1 MEGLV
6 ALPAR
11 AASYTRSLMRA
22 RPLLT
27 LGLSLALCGPGLS
40 QVIRLAGR
48 AVRAD
53 DGVRVI
59 DSSGLAAVGARG
71 PRTDYASRVIV
82 QFKDAVDTAA
92 AERCVG
98 LALGARATRSA
109 FGGRYVVEPIA
120 GLDALGLVSR
130 FRSMPEVEYA
140 EPDGVVHAHFA
151 PNDNLYNLQWHL
163 KTIGAERMWDIQKGD
178 PSVAVAV
185 LDTGVAYE
193 DFGPYRKAPDFGGT
207 VFLPGYN
214 VFTHDA
220 HANDDNFHGTHVA
233 SIIAEATN
241 NGSGASGIAY
251 QSAIMPVKVLDSEG
265 FGSNSGIA
273 EGVDYAVN
281 FRQGGVNPVR
291 VINLSLG
298 GTTRSQA
305 LQSAI
310 DRAVLAGITVVASA
324 GNDNTSPVDF
334 PAGFSNVIAVGSVDG
349 RKVKAP
355 YSSFGADLDLM
366 APGGDNR
373 RDDNGDGRPDG
384 VLQQTFDPDS
394 AARGRYDNFAYYF
407 VVGTSQAAPQVS
419 ALAALLAKQGV
430 RDPKAIQ
437 ALMEKTAEEIGAA
450 GRDDQFGWGLIRPAE
465 ALKGLGLSK

>member
-1 MEGLV
+1 MGPRAKAPSYTGRAMGKRTLATSVLVLLCVGLV
-6 ALPAR
+6 MDGSL
-11 AASYTRSLMRA
+11 RSF
-22 RPLLT
+22 P
-27 LGLSLALCGPGLS
+27 GP
-40 QVIRLAGR
+40 

-53 DGVRVI
+53 DGVRAI
-59 DSSGLAAVGARG
+59 DASQLELRAALG
-71 PRTDYASRVIV
+71 PRTDYAARVVV
-82 QFKDAVDTAA
+82 QFKDAVDDRS
-92 AERCVG
+92 AERCVSDAG
-98 LALGARATRSA
+98 GARATRSA
-109 FGGRYVVEPIA
+109 FGRRYVVEPMA
-120 GLDALGLVSR
+120 GLDPEGLTRR

-140 EPDGVVHAHFA
+140 ERDGVVRAHFA
-151 PNDNLYNLQWHL
+151 PNDNLYSLQWHL
-163 KTIGAERMWDIQKGD
+163 KLIGAERMWDIQKGD

-207 VFLPGYN
+207 VFLPGFN
-214 VFTHDA
+214 AFTRDS

-241 NGSGASGIAY
+241 NASGAAGIAY
-251 QSAIMPVKVLDSEG
+251 LSAIMPVKVLDRDG

-273 EGVDYAVN
+273 EGIDYVVN
-281 FRQGGVNPVR
+281 FRQGSVNPVR

-298 GTTRSQA
+298 GPTRSQT
-305 LQSAI
+305 LQSAV
-310 DRAVLAGITVVASA
+310 DRAVAAGITVVASA
-324 GNDNTSPVDF
+324 GNDNTSPIDF

-394 AARGRYDNFAYYF
+394 AALGRYDNFAYYF

-419 ALAALLAKQGV
+419 ALAALLARQGIK
-430 RDPKAIQ
+430 DPKAIQ
-437 ALMEKTAEEIGAA
+437 AAMEQTAEDLGPS
-450 GRDDQFGWGLIRPAE
+450 GRDDQFGWGLIRPSE

>member
-1 MEGLV
+1 MRG
-6 ALPAR
+6 PP
-11 AASYTRSLMRA
+11 YTRAPMRA
-22 RPLLT
+22 RFTAL
-27 LGLSLALCGPGLS
+27 LGLALSL
-40 QVIRLAGR
+40 LAGGTIALMR
-48 AVRAD
+48 SSAVKAD
-53 DGVRVI
+53 EGVRVAEP
-59 DSSGLAAVGARG
+59 SMLAALAARG
-71 PRTDYASRVIV
+71 PGADYASRVIV
-82 QFKDAVDTAA
+82 QFKDVVDDAR

-98 LALGARATRSA
+98 EAGASRASRSA
-109 FGGRYVVEPIA
+109 FGRRYVVEPLA
-120 GLDALGLVSR
+120 GLDAAGLVGR
-130 FRSMPEVEYA
+130 FSAMPEVEFA
-140 EPDGVVHAHFA
+140 EQDGVVRAHFS
-151 PNDNLYNLQWHL
+151 PNDERFALQWHL

-241 NGSGASGIAY
+241 NGVGASGIAY
-251 QSAIMPVKVLDSEG
+251 LSAIMPVKVLDFDG

-273 EGVDYAVN
+273 EGVDYVVN
-281 FRQGGVNPVR
+281 FRQNGVNPVR

-298 GTTRSQA
+298 GSTRSQA

-310 DRAVLAGITVVASA
+310 DRAVAAGITVVASA
-324 GNDNTSPVDF
+324 GNDNRSPVDF
-334 PAGFSNVIAVGSVDG
+334 PAGFANVIAVGSVDG

-366 APGGDNR
+366 APGGDLR

-384 VLQQTFDPDS
+384 VLQQTFDP
-394 AARGRYDNFAYYF
+394 AAAAQGRYNDFAYFF

-419 ALAALLAKQGV
+419 ALAALLARQGV
-430 RDPKAIQ
+430 KDPKAIQ
-437 ALMEKTAEEIGAA
+437 ALMEKTAEDLGSP
-450 GRDDQFGWGLIRPAE
+450 GRDDQFGFGLIRPAE

>member
-1 MEGLV
+1 MRHRTFVTPGL
-6 ALPAR
+6 AL
-11 AASYTRSLMRA
+11 
-22 RPLLT
+22 
-27 LGLSLALCGPGLS
+27 LGLGLALSGSGRPFPGP
-40 QVIRLAGR
+40 

-59 DSSGLAAVGARG
+59 DTSQLELRAAFG
-71 PRTDYASRVIV
+71 PRADYASRVVV
-82 QFKDAVDTAA
+82 QFKDPVDDRT
-92 AERCVG
+92 AERCVSDAG
-98 LALGARATRSA
+98 GGRATRSA
-109 FGGRYVVEPIA
+109 FGRRYVVEPMA
-120 GLDALGLVSR
+120 GLDPEGLTGR

-140 EPDGVVHAHFA
+140 EPDGMVHAHFA
-151 PNDNLYNLQWHL
+151 PNDSLYALQWHL

-193 DFGPYRKAPDFGGT
+193 DFGPFRKAPDFGGT
-207 VFLPGYN
+207 VFLPGFN
-214 VFTHDA
+214 VFTHDG

-241 NGSGASGIAY
+241 NASGASGIAY
-251 QSAIMPVKVLDSEG
+251 QSAIMPVKVLDADG

-273 EGVDYAVN
+273 EGVDYVVN

-298 GTTRSQA
+298 GSTRSQA

-310 DRAVLAGITVVASA
+310 DRAVAAGITVVASA

-355 YSSFGADLDLM
+355 YSSYGADLDLM
-366 APGGDNR
+366 APGGDLR

-384 VLQQTFDPDS
+384 VLQQTFDPAS
-394 AARGRYDNFAYYF
+394 AAQGRYDNFAYYF

-419 ALAALLAKQGV
+419 ALAALLARQGIK
-430 RDPKAIQ
+430 DPRAIQ
-437 ALMEKTAEEIGAA
+437 AAMEQTAEDLGAS
-450 GRDDQFGWGLIRPAE
+450 GRDDQFGWGLIRPSE

>member
-1 MEGLV
+1 
-6 ALPAR
+6 
-11 AASYTRSLMRA
+11 MRA
-22 RPLLT
+22 RFLAI
-27 LGLSLALCGPGLS
+27 LGLSLSVSGPGFFEG
-40 QVIRLAGR
+40 IRLAGV
-48 AVRAD
+48 AVRAE
-53 DGVRVI
+53 DGVRVV
-59 DSSGLAAVGARG
+59 DASRLAAVAARG

-82 QFKDAVDTAA
+82 QFKDAVDAA
-92 AERCVG
+92 TAERCVG
-98 LALGARATRSA
+98 EALGARATRSA
-109 FGGRYVVEPIA
+109 FGGRYVVEPLA
-120 GLDALGLVSR
+120 GLDPAGLLGR

-140 EPDGVVHAHFA
+140 EQDGVVHAHFA

-163 KTIGAERMWDIQKGD
+163 KAIGAERMWDIQKGD

-241 NGSGASGIAY
+241 NGSGASSIAY

-298 GTTRSQA
+298 GSARSQA

-310 DRAVLAGITVVASA
+310 DRAVLAGITVVASS

-394 AARGRYDNFAYYF
+394 AAQGRYDNFAYYF

-437 ALMEKTAEEIGAA
+437 ALMEKTAEDIGAA

-465 ALKGLGLSK
+465 ALRGLGLSR

>member
-1 MEGLV
+1 MVKRPLPAPVPGLLFLALV
-6 ALPAR
+6 ALLVMDRSPR
-11 AASYTRSLMRA
+11 AFPEA
-22 RPLLT
+22 
-27 LGLSLALCGPGLS
+27 
-40 QVIRLAGR
+40 

-59 DSSGLAAVGARG
+59 DARALELRAAQG
-71 PRTDYASRVIV
+71 PRADYASRVVV
-82 QFKDAVDTAA
+82 QFKDAVDDRA
-92 AERCVG
+92 AERCVSDAG
-98 LALGARATRSA
+98 GARATRSA
-109 FGGRYVVEPIA
+109 FGRRYVVEPMA
-120 GLDALGLVSR
+120 GLDPEGLTER
-130 FRSMPEVEYA
+130 LRSMSEVEYA

-151 PNDNLYNLQWHL
+151 PNDSLYSLQWHL

-193 DFGPYRKAPDFGGT
+193 DFGPFRKAPDFGGT

-214 VFTHDA
+214 VFTHDT

-233 SIIAEATN
+233 STIAEATN
-241 NGSGASGIAY
+241 NGAGATGIAY
-251 QSAIMPVKVLDSEG
+251 LSAIMPVKVLDRDG

-273 EGVDYAVN
+273 EGIDYVVN
-281 FRQGGVNPVR
+281 FRQGSVNPVR

-298 GTTRSQA
+298 GPTRSQV
-305 LQSAI
+305 LQTAV
-310 DRAVLAGITVVASA
+310 DRAVAAGITVVASA
-324 GNDNTSPVDF
+324 GNENTSPVDF

-366 APGGDNR
+366 APGGDLR

-384 VLQQTFDPDS
+384 VLQQTFDPSS
-394 AARGRYDNFAYYF
+394 ALLGRYDNFAYYF

-419 ALAALLAKQGV
+419 ALAALLARQGIK
-430 RDPKAIQ
+430 DPKAIQ
-437 ALMEKTAEEIGAA
+437 AAMEKTAEDLGTP